1 MLRIEIFRRAKKFM
15 AQFDQQPG
23 LSKLEKAIENRGW
36 TIVYYDENGNDVNHV
51 LKKFRCTG
59 VALRADAFVYR
70 NGPAKFIAL
79 YDDHSNKSKK
89 RRLFHEWG
97 HVCLQHD
104 FGRLTRRQEADA
116 DCFAEYCMN
125 WTKTC
130 QAILLPLAA
139 GIGFLA
145 CATGLL
151 LLQATQPQP
160 SIQVVIS
167 QLPPAPL
174 RCWKGHAQPPL
185 SMWCLLA
192 AAITW
197 WIALAWLTS
206 PGLWL
211 PPSGM
216 PFNLAMCPAPFAAV
230 LPRLSLL
237 SARSKKAGIS

>member
-59 VALRADAFVYR
+59 AALRADAFVYR

-104 FGRLTRRQEADA
+104 FGRLTWRQEADA

-167 QLPPAPL
+167 QLPVASASPL
-174 RCWKGHAQPPL
+174 LEG
-185 SMWCLLA
+185 
-192 AAITW
+192 T
-197 WIALAWLTS
+197 
-206 PGLWL
+206 
-211 PPSGM
+211 
-216 PFNLAMCPAPFAAV
+216 CPAPTVYVVPASSRYHLVDCPCLADQSGV
-230 LPRLSLL
+230 VATSLWDAL
-237 SARSKKAGIS
+237 QSGHVPCPLCGSSAPA